1 MSEAVDEVLTAAEA
15 ASLLRVS
22 TKTLLRLARSG
33 ALPGQKVGR
42 AWRFVRGDL
51 LTFCAG
57 RTERV
62 AL

>member
-1 MSEAVDEVLTAAEA
+1 MLTAEEA
-15 ASLLRVS
+15 ASLLKVS

-33 ALPGQKVGR
+33 DLPGQKVGR

-57 RTERV
+57 APTR
-62 AL
+62 AAS

>member
-1 MSEAVDEVLTAAEA
+1 MSDAGDAVLTAEEA
-15 ASLLRVS
+15 ASLLKVS

-33 ALPGQKVGR
+33 ELPGQKIGR

-57 RTERV
+57 ASSRV
-62 AL
+62 AS